1 MGFASTRNGA
11 SPRERAASDRT
22 RILLK
27 VNNAIV
33 SHLDLAQ
40 VLNAVSACVRREAKV
55 LCRLERAVPLPSK
68 MLTLFEPEFT
78 AARPSFPSPLK
89 SASAAPAGCPDL
101 VAHSGLEVQRPT
113 CRSLGGKQ
121 RCQNCTRFLLL
132 RHGGGLFMLS
142 TCNHS
147 YENGGSRSRT
157 TNTSFGV

>member
-78 AARPSFPSPLK
+78 ARPSCPSPL
-89 SASAAPAGCPDL
+89 
-101 VAHSGLEVQRPT
+101 
-113 CRSLGGKQ
+113 
-121 RCQNCTRFLLL
+121 
-132 RHGGGLFMLS
+132 
-142 TCNHS
+142 
-147 YENGGSRSRT
+147 
-157 TNTSFGV
+157 